1 MTEISCIICVYNEGE
16 RIKAILSAVYGHP
29 GLSEIIVVNDGST
42 DETEAVLAAYPDIK
56 LITYSPNRGKT
67 YAMARGIAAAR
78 GEYLMFLDADLS
90 GVEPRHIDALAE
102 PVRRGKAEAT
112 ISLRSNS
119 LALYR
124 ALGLDFV
131 SGERVVPT
139 WLLAD
144 APEIMESLPRWGAEA
159 FINERIIAARMR
171 LAVVDW
177 PTVVNVRKHTKI
189 GLVRGALAELKMI
202 GDAVGLLTPLGLV
215 RQNYCLLRQAGRL
228 RWLGKRRR
236 FAGARAAP

>member
-1 MTEISCIICVYNEGE
+1 MSSRAT
-16 RIKAILSAVYGHP
+16 
-29 GLSEIIVVNDGST
+29 ST
-42 DETEAVLAAYPDIK
+42 PWQSLC
-56 LITYSPNRGKT
+56 
-67 YAMARGIAAAR
+67 AAA
-78 GEYLMFLDADLS
+78 
-90 GVEPRHIDALAE
+90 
-102 PVRRGKAEAT
+102 
-112 ISLRSNS
+112 SNS

-159 FINERIIAARMR
+159 FINERIIAAQMR

-177 PTVVNVRKHTKI
+177 PTVINVRKHTKV

-228 RWLGKRRR
+228 RWLGKRR
-236 FAGARAAP
+236 ALVRAAP